1 MANAKKIIRIVGII
15 LLVIGLFIIILFSIY
30 KIRYSYI
37 DLIQIIPGVFLF
49 VIGLVFLMASRK
61 MIYREKKIVK
71 RRRPKGIV
79 LLVIGSIC
87 IVFFGSYM
95 YVVGLSTPGWAMVF
109 ITPTIVG
116 VLIFVIGLIRLLAS
130 RKKYSKSLDKSVT

>member
-30 KIRYSYI
+30 KIRYRYI

-79 LLVIGSIC
+79 LLVIGSIG
-87 IVFFGSYM
+87 IVFFGSSM
-95 YVVGLSTPGWAMVF
+95 LFVGGGFPRMGDGVYLSNNCRSVNFCYWISSSTS
-109 ITPTIVG
+109 
-116 VLIFVIGLIRLLAS
+116 LKEKIFKIPR
-130 RKKYSKSLDKSVT
+130 

>member
-61 MIYREKKIVK
+61 MILAANAKKNSKKKKAKRDCFTCYRVNYYCFFCFLYVCCGITSPRLGYDAYNSNNYRSGNLCYWISSSTSLKEKIFKIP
-71 RRRPKGIV
+71 R
-79 LLVIGSIC
+79 
-87 IVFFGSYM
+87 
-95 YVVGLSTPGWAMVF
+95 
-109 ITPTIVG
+109 
-116 VLIFVIGLIRLLAS
+116 
-130 RKKYSKSLDKSVT
+130 